1 MPAGFVAVLASDDDD
16 LARAVIAR
24 LRTQR
29 VGQIHLRPEELAATR
44 MSVGAQGA
52 WIDGQRLAGAFIR
65 TRSGANLS
73 TGFTASDRSFVDAE
87 AAAMCLA
94 LMHAPGVVA
103 VNAYDAAAWSDGG
116 WLQWR
121 GRIGRGLAPMTFGTR
136 RRSGSWLPYGA
147 PDLQPLP
154 DASVIARLGAA
165 TCAGGRARC
174 SRVLGGRIVAGPTS
188 AQLARAARL
197 LARQGIALGELWSD
211 TLGRVVWIETQ
222 PRSWPRRTRQ
232 LAAEF
237 VVTTFRA
244 HRARW

>member
-1 MPAGFVAVLASDDDD
+1 MPAGLVAVLASDDDD
-16 LARAVIAR
+16 LASAVIAR
-24 LRTQR
+24 LRNQR

-44 MSVGAQGA
+44 MSVGVEGA
-52 WIDGQRLAGAFIR
+52 SIDGQRLTGAFIR

-73 TGFTASDRSFVDAE
+73 TGFAASDRSFVDAE

-94 LMHAPGVVA
+94 LMHAPGVLA

-121 GRIGRGLAPMTFGTR
+121 GRMGRGLAPMTFGAPR
-136 RRSGSWLPYGA
+136 PSGSWLPYGA
-147 PDLQPLP
+147 PSVQSLP
-154 DASVIARLGAA
+154 DESVIARLGAA
-165 TCAGGRARC
+165 TCGGGRARC
-174 SRVLGGRIVAGPTS
+174 SRVLGGRIVAGPIST
-188 AQLARAARL
+188 QLARSARL
-197 LARQGIALGELWSD
+197 LARQGIALSELWSD
-211 TLGRVVWIETQ
+211 KAGRILWIETQ

-244 HRARW
+244 HRARR